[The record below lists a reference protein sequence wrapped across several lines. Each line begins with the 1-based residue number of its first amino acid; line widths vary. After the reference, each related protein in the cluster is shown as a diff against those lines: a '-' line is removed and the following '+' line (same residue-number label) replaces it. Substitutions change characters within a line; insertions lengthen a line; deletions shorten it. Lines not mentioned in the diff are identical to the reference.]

1 MVGTQAADE
10 QMLWDRWITERDP
23 EAGEMLVKKYMP
35 LVSYHVQ
42 RISAGLPRSVSR
54 EDLYSLGLMG
64 LHDALEKFDP
74 SRELKFD
81 TYASFRIRGAIID
94 GLRKED
100 WLSRNTREKAK
111 KIDAAIEKLEQKLL
125 RTVTAKEVADELG
138 ISEEEVNSIKNEH
151 FFSSVLSINEK
162 PRDQDENDCPAYN
175 IKDTK
180 ADLPEEKVIKDELI
194 DELSQLI
201 SQLSEKEQLVLSL
214 FYKEELT
221 FTEIGKILNLSTS
234 RISQIHSKCLAK
246 LRQSLQKLL

>member
-1 MVGTQAADE
+1 M
-10 QMLWDRWITERDP
+10 
-23 EAGEMLVKKYMP
+23 
-35 LVSYHVQ
+35 S
-42 RISAGLPRSVSR
+42 
-54 EDLYSLGLMG
+54 
-64 LHDALEKFDP
+64 
-74 SRELKFD
+74 
-81 TYASFRIRGAIID
+81 
-94 GLRKED
+94 
-100 WLSRNTREKAK
+100 
-111 KIDAAIEKLEQKLL
+111 
-125 RTVTAKEVADELG
+125 
-138 ISEEEVNSIKNEH
+138 
-151 FFSSVLSINEK
+151 
-162 PRDQDENDCPAYN
+162 AYN

>member
-1 MVGTQAADE
+1 MTH
-10 QMLWDRWITERDP
+10 M
-23 EAGEMLVKKYMP
+23 
-35 LVSYHVQ
+35 
-42 RISAGLPRSVSR
+42 
-54 EDLYSLGLMG
+54 
-64 LHDALEKFDP
+64 F
-74 SRELKFD
+74 
-81 TYASFRIRGAIID
+81 FRIRGAILD
-94 GLRKED
+94 GLRKKIRCRETPGKK
-100 WLSRNTREKAK
+100 RKEREKLHF
-111 KIDAAIEKLEQKLL
+111 EKLEQKLL
-125 RTVTAKEVADELG
+125 RTVTLAKEVADELG
-138 ISEEEVNSIKNEH
+138 ISEEEVNLIRNEH

-162 PRDQDENDCPAYN
+162 PREQDENDCPAYN

-201 SQLSEKEQLVLSL
+201 SQLIQRAARVSL